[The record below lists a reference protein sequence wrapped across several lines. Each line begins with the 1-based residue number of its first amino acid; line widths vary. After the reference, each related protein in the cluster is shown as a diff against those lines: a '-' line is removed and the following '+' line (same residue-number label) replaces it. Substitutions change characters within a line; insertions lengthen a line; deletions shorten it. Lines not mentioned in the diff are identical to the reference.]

1 MFKLM
6 KHQPSKLIDP
16 TFCKNVCRN
25 AADNVNQEFI
35 VELDNLLDAT
45 RLRVCHLDD
54 KESKI
59 L

>member
-1 MFKLM
+1 M

-16 TFCKNVCRN
+16 TFSKNVCRN
-25 AADNVNQEFI
+25 PADNVNQEFI